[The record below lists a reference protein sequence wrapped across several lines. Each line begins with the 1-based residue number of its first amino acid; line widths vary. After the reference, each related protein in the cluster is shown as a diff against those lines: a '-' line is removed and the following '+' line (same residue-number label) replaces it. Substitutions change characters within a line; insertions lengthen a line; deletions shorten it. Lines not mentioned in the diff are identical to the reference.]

1 MPGPQQ
7 LPASRLARFLEYRG
21 DPQALPKLAQPAQ
34 NGGFGELPAEDFP
47 RFGGS
52 QHPLLVVF
60 IVLVVQCLPQLEH
73 QGRDLVAGRFF
84 RSVLPIGIRTQAED
98 IGQRLRGNEK
108 IRLLADGAKQV
119 ERHHGAGFNQP
130 GEQRLGLGNCVAPRG
145 RRRGSQHG
153 FHKGRRG
160 RRQLRAPR
168 KVEAQRVLFEPVR
181 GVVQG
186 ENGVLLLA
194 PMRRSCSLK
203 LLCCQV

>member
-21 DPQALPKLAQPAQ
+21 DPQALPKLAQAAQ
-34 NGGFGELPAEDFP
+34 NSGFGELPAEDFP

-52 QHPLLVVF
+52 QRPVLVVF

-84 RSVLPIGIRTQAED
+84 GSVLPIGIRTQAED
-98 IGQRLRGNEK
+98 IGQRPRGNEK
-108 IRLLADGAKQV
+108 IRLLAHGAKQV
-119 ERHHGAGFNQP
+119 ERHHGPGFNQP
-130 GEQRLGLGNCVAPRG
+130 GEQRLGLGNCVAPG
-145 RRRGSQHG
+145 GCRRGPQHC

-160 RRQLRAPR
+160 RRQLRTPGQ
-168 KVEAQRVLFEPVR
+168 VEAQRVLFEPVR

-186 ENGVLLLA
+186 EDGVLLLA
-194 PMRRSCSLK
+194 PMRRSCCLE